1 MTALEFNHR
10 IVGLQPTL
18 KLYTRRFTIDKE
30 ESEDLL
36 QDTIVKALSNKD
48 KFRQNTNFKAWL
60 YTIMKNT
67 FINKYRREAKAKT
80 QLDNTKDFYY
90 LNVADNHT
98 FNSPDTKLEYREI
111 LEMMK
116 ELKDIYLVPFKMYF
130 QGFKY
135 HEISEK
141 MEIPLGTV
149 KTRIFY
155 ARQFLKAR
163 IEGRK

>member
-48 KFRQNTNFKAWL
+48 KFTQNTNFKAWL

-67 FINKYRREAKAKT
+67 FINKYRREAKART

-90 LNVADNHT
+90 LNVADKHT
-98 FNSPDTKLEYREI
+98 FNSPDTKFEYGEI
-111 LEMMK
+111 LDMMK
-116 ELKDIYLVPFKMYF
+116 ELKDIYLIPFKMYF

-135 HEISEK
+135 HEISDK
-141 MEIPLGTV
+141 MNIPLGTV

-155 ARQFLKAR
+155 ARQYLKSR
-163 IEGRK
+163 IEGR